1 MAGKASVDVKN
12 GEGDTA
18 LLKAV
23 ALGHVDAVTRLLDG
37 GARVDVKDRRG
48 CSVSFYSIVNAF
60 RYYYC
65 SQTLLKL
72 GRRRRCACM
81 EHVYPNILHPLSSQK
96 Y

>member
-48 CSVSFYSIVNAF
+48 CSVSF
-60 RYYYC
+60 
-65 SQTLLKL
+65 
-72 GRRRRCACM
+72 
-81 EHVYPNILHPLSSQK
+81 
-96 Y
+96 